1 MKKLILSFALAAF
14 AVATQAADSK
24 PACSKNSA
32 QAGCCEKT
40 CPGKGTAEM
49 KSGCCS
55 QGKTASKGKVSKP
68 LMSPK
73 AAEVASK

>member
-1 MKKLILSFALAAF
+1 MKKLILSLALVAF

-24 PACSKNSA
+24 PSCKDSA
-32 QAGCCEKT
+32 KAGCCEKV
-40 CPGKGTAEM
+40 CPMKAAAEA

-55 QGKTASKGKVSKP
+55 QDKMASKGKVSKP

-73 AAEVASK
+73 AAELASK

>member
-1 MKKLILSFALAAF
+1 MKNLILTLALAAF
-14 AVATQAADSK
+14 AVAAQAADSK
-24 PACSKNSA
+24 PACKNSA

-40 CPGKGTAEM
+40 CPMKAAAEA
-49 KSGCCS
+49 KSGCCT